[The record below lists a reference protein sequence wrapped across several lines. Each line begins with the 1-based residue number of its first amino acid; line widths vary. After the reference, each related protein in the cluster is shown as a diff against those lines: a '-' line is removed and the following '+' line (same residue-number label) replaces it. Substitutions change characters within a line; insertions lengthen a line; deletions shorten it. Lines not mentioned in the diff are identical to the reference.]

1 MQVQALNRC
10 DWCTDNPLY
19 MAYHDQAWGVPVHD
33 DRVLFEFLIL
43 ESMQAGLNWLTILK
57 KRDNFRRAF
66 ANFDPEKVACFT
78 DKDQQDLMQDAGIIR
93 NRLKIESA
101 INNAKQFLVMQTE
114 YGSFSKFLWD
124 FVGGKPIQN
133 HYKQHADIPAKT
145 ELSDKLS
152 KTLKKHGF
160 RFVGSTICYAYMQAV
175 GLVNDHLTTCH
186 CYNVAA
192 SSEK

>member
-10 DWCTDNPLY
+10 DWCIDNPLY
-19 MAYHDQAWGVPVHD
+19 MAYHDQEWGVPVHD
-33 DRVLFEFLIL
+33 DLVLFEFLIL
-43 ESMQAGLNWLTILK
+43 ESMQAGLSWLTILK

-78 DKDQQDLMQDAGIIR
+78 DEDQQRLMQDAGIIR

-124 FVGGKPIQN
+124 FVGGQPIQN

-152 KTLKKHGF
+152 KTLKKQGF

-175 GLVNDHLTTCH
+175 GLVNDHVTTCH
-186 CYNVAA
+186 CYNVVV
-192 SSEK
+192 SNEK